1 VYIVEDANVAAPKLL
16 HHAGNA
22 ACACWRHEQMNMVRH
37 EHVRMQC
44 TRMAASG
51 GAKMLQVQVSIAVR
65 EEAKPAV
72 ISPLDNVKRDA
83 GEL

>member
-1 VYIVEDANVAAPKLL
+1 
-16 HHAGNA
+16 
-22 ACACWRHEQMNMVRH
+22 
-37 EHVRMQC
+37 
-44 TRMAASG
+44 MAASG
-51 GAKMLQVQVSIAVR
+51 GAKMLQVQMSIAVR